1 MEFDFSFQTLE
12 FKKLFDSMQKLS
24 SFYASYETIL
34 QFFVLYIC
42 LLFKINIT
50 DYNYSTKNI
59 ALNNKAS

>member
-34 QFFVLYIC
+34 QFFCVIH
-42 LLFKINIT
+42 LLAIQNK
-50 DYNYSTKNI
+50 YN
-59 ALNNKAS
+59 